1 MKFCAIEHVLPKKQV
16 TNDDMIEEI
25 IDKSKNNMSDAEL
38 NSLAK
43 NLNRLFKMS
52 WTSTRYHR
60 AEDEN
65 ACHLIV
71 EAGNKALKSAGM
83 SPSDIDLLIYVGVG
97 RGFIEPSTA
106 NIFHD
111 LLGLKNATCFD
122 ILDACMSWLR
132 AFDVAHTFLVS
143 NKYENIMILNGEF
156 NFREYANFE
165 FKSVKELDFNYPTF
179 TIGEAATATIL
190 NHANR
195 DDDYYAEFKT
205 WGGARNFCM
214 IPLPNY
220 KEYGGCGLGNEVKPL
235 TFFSYGEKIFKF
247 AAPRVVHQY
256 RKNAQ
261 FNTFKHDIVFT
272 HAASDEAL
280 HKLLKVCH
288 LGMDKGYYTHN
299 RFGNTVSASVP
310 LAMSHAAKEEKL
322 EHGKNVIFAF
332 ASAGVSTAWCKFKYL
347 TC

>member
-1 MKFCAIEHVLPKKQV
+1 MRFCAIEHALPTKLV
-16 TNDDMIEEI
+16 TNDELIEEI
-25 IDKSKNNMSDAEL
+25 LDRSKGNLNAAEL
-38 NSLAK
+38 NSLEK
-43 NLNRLFKMS
+43 NLTRLFKSS
-52 WTSTRYHR
+52 WTATRYHR
-60 AEDEN
+60 AEDED
-65 ACHLIV
+65 ACQLIV
-71 EAGNKALKSAGM
+71 EAGTKALATSGM
-83 SPSDIDLLIYVGVG
+83 TPGEIDLLIYVGVG

-111 LLGLKNATCFD
+111 LLGLKKATCFD
-122 ILDACMSWLR
+122 VLDACMSWLR
-132 AFDVAHTFLVS
+132 ALDIAHTFIMS
-143 NKYENIMILNGEF
+143 GRYENIMILNGEF

-165 FKSVKELDFNYPTF
+165 FKSVKELEFNYPTF

-190 NHANR
+190 SRSER

-205 WGGARNFCM
+205 WGDARNFCM

-247 AAPRVVHQY
+247 VAPKIVHHY
-256 RKNAQ
+256 RENAH
-261 FNTFKHDIVFT
+261 FHDFEHDIVFT

-280 HKLLKVCH
+280 HKLLKVCK

-310 LAMSHAAKEEKL
+310 LAMSHASKEEKL
-322 EHGKNVIFAF
+322 EDGKNVILAF
-332 ASAGVSTAWCKFKYL
+332 GSAGVSTAWCKFKYF